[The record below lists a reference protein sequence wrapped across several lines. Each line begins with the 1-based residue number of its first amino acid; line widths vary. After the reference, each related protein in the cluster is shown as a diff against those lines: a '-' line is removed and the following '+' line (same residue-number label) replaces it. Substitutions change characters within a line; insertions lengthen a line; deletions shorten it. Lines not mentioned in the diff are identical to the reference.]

1 MLTVASCTARMP
13 PHISTVLR
21 YQSGKLPLVHASLKL
36 PRLNGP
42 EGLREAMSAGTPGR
56 SEATAI
62 HANGTAQTSAA
73 ALAAIRPRLRPLAL
87 IMSPALDQPK
97 RSHGERQQRRDADYR
112 RGRGQPGVGV
122 LCRLLVDVIEQKIG
136 RVGRTALGHRHD
148 VVDLGQRV
156 EQRDRHD
163 KAKGRAEERKND
175 AA

>member
-42 EGLREAMSAGTPGR
+42 PGVREAMSAGTPGR

-87 IMSPALDQPK
+87 IMDPALDQP
-97 RSHGERQQRRDADYR
+97 ERGHREGQKGCDTDDR
-112 RGRGQPGVGV
+112 RGRG
-122 LCRLLVDVIEQKIG
+122 
-136 RVGRTALGHRHD
+136 
-148 VVDLGQRV
+148 
-156 EQRDRHD
+156 
-163 KAKGRAEERKND
+163 
-175 AA
+175 